1 MTHSYFFRN
10 TIARMLNYDE
20 GIDDDERV
28 IRQCADE
35 SQHVLHQEDDK
46 YLNETVDNAPEDKQW
61 ENATIF
67 GRGLDILKELAIV
80 IIVLTGFYLTYC
92 SQKLDPEVIKAAV
105 RNLGIDR
112 ANNHTFF
119 DPRLFTFNLLHNGPS
134 HFWGNVIAL
143 SPCFIYIKYRLGDAM
158 YSSIFIGHF
167 TGYCIVH
174 ITDIFTAV
182 GPTIGASGIVCGFI
196 SMVACDMLHLS
207 ILYFTGSSLL
217 DIKKDKKIASLL
229 FLIALLLLVF
239 LLGCYI
245 IYPFICCPNVSIA
258 AHSWG
263 SILGVLCYFYN
274 LIPFYYGIITDYENE
289 RTKPFLRS
297 ILEIDNSI
305 RGLLNIPRN

>member
-1 MTHSYFFRN
+1 MTR
-10 TIARMLNYDE
+10 NYDE
-20 GIDDDERV
+20 GIDDDE
-28 IRQCADE
+28 QFGADE
-35 SQHVLHQEDDK
+35 SHHVLHQEDDK
-46 YLNETVDNAPEDKQW
+46 YLNETVDNAPEDKKW
-61 ENATIF
+61 ENATII
-67 GRGLDILKELAIV
+67 GRILGNTPVDILKELAIV
-80 IIVLTGFYLTYC
+80 IILLLGNYLTYC
-92 SQKLDPEVIKAAV
+92 SQKLDPVVIKAAV
-105 RNLGIDR
+105 SNLGIDR

-119 DPRLFTFNLLHNGPS
+119 DHRLFTFNLLHNGPS
-134 HFWGNVIAL
+134 HFWGNVIVL

-158 YSSIFIGHF
+158 YSFIFIGHF

-174 ITDIFTAV
+174 ITNIFTAV

-207 ILYFTGSSLL
+207 ILYSLEAHYCPL

-239 LLGCYI
+239 LLLVYI
-245 IYPFICCPNVSIA
+245 IYPFNDPNVSIA

-263 SILGVLCYFYN
+263 SILGFLHYVYN
-274 LIPFYYGIITDYENE
+274 LIPFYYGIRTDYENE

-297 ILEIDNSI
+297 ILKIDNRI